1 MAKWLVTGAAGF
13 LGSHV
18 CENLLAQNETVLAL
32 DNLSWGRKEFL
43 SPFESS
49 SSFKFLEADIK
60 NYEAL
65 KFIFNSEK
73 PDHIVH
79 LAALHFIP
87 TAMKDPKLAVEINVL
102 GTQILLQ
109 SMRDSDHRPKSF
121 WFASTGDVY
130 APLETPLHE
139 IETAKSPFNIY
150 GLTKYM
156 GEQMLELFSHEIT
169 ETKFIVGR
177 LFNLYGAR
185 ETNPHILPAI
195 IDQLKEQLKNNRP
208 YCLSLGNTWPKRDM
222 VPVSEAAKAVILMSK
237 AAAKS
242 EVPFAFYNVA
252 TGKAVSMDQMI
263 ETFGELLGQKIMVEK
278 DPKKVRAV
286 ERAHLEANMAR
297 LDRYINFVPNSD
309 LKTGLKALLVSE
321 GLLKA

>member
-18 CENLLAQNETVLAL
+18 CEKLLEQNESVLAL
-32 DNLSWGRKEFL
+32 DNLSWGRKDFL
-43 SPFESS
+43 TPFEKNSH
-49 SSFKFLEADIK
+49 FQFLQADIK

-65 KFIFNSEK
+65 KYVFQTEK
-73 PDHIVH
+73 PDYVVH

-102 GTQILLQ
+102 GTQVLLQ
-109 SMRDSDHRPKSF
+109 AMRDSNWRPKSF

-139 IETAKSPFNIY
+139 IQTEKAPFNIY

-156 GEQMLELFSHEIT
+156 GEQMLELFSHEIK

-195 IDQLKEQLKNNRP
+195 IDQLKAKKP
-208 YCLSLGNTWPKRDM
+208 YQLSLGNTWPMRDM
-222 VPVSEAAKAVILMSK
+222 VPVSEAAKVVILMSK
-237 AAAKS
+237 TAHES
-242 EVPFAFYNVA
+242 FALYNVA

-263 ETFGELLGQKIMVEK
+263 ETIGELLGQKILVEK
-278 DPKKVRAV
+278 DPKKVRAT
-286 ERAHLEANMAR
+286 ERSHLEANMER
-297 LDRYINFVPNSD
+297 LKSFIGFVPNND
-309 LKTGLKALLVSE
+309 LRQGLKSLLISE
-321 GLLKA
+321 GLLS

>member
-1 MAKWLVTGAAGF
+1 MAKWLVTGSAGF

-18 CENLLAQNETVLAL
+18 CENLLEQNEVVLAL

-43 SPFESS
+43 TPFEVNKN
-49 SSFKFLEADIK
+49 FKFMQVDIK
-60 NYEAL
+60 NYEGL
-65 KFIFNSEK
+65 KYIFDTEK
-73 PDHIVH
+73 PDYVVH

-102 GTQILLQ
+102 GTQVLIQ
-109 SMRDSDHRPKSF
+109 AMRDSQCRPKSF

-130 APLETPLHE
+130 APIETPLHE
-139 IETAKSPFNIY
+139 IETAKAPFNIY

-156 GEQMLELFSHEIT
+156 GEQMLELFSHEIK

-195 IDQLKEQLKNNRP
+195 MEQLKAKKP
-208 YCLSLGNTWPKRDM
+208 YQLSLGNTWPMRDM

-237 AAAKS
+237 MAK
-242 EVPFAFYNVA
+242 ENFAFYNVA

-263 ETFGELLGQKIMVEK
+263 ETIGELLGQKITVEK
-278 DPKKVRAV
+278 DPKKVRAI
-286 ERAHLEANMAR
+286 ERSHLEANMER
-297 LDRYINFVPNSD
+297 LNKFINFVPNSD
-309 LKTGLKALLVSE
+309 LKQGLKSLLVHE
-321 GLLKA
+321 GLLSC